1 MSGRPLS
8 LDAMVVVGAQHGSH
22 GHVVKVAGGRL
33 QQLFSSLYTSI
44 YVTSIVY
51 RENLTKIKSKRGRAG
66 QEGTLTPKKGK
77 HQPTTLF
84 RQTRTFSRSISPE
97 METGDI
103 GT

>member
-22 GHVVKVAGGRL
+22 GHVVKIAGGRL
-33 QQLFSSLYTSI
+33 QQLFSNLYI

-66 QEGTLTPKKGK
+66 QEGKLTPKKGK
-77 HQPTTLF
+77 HQHTTLF
-84 RQTRTFSRSISPE
+84 RQTKTFSRSISPE